1 MEMPLN
7 ARDNLLLA
15 RLPQADLDRLVS
27 LMRPVVQPFKH
38 VLYRQQEQ
46 IEYAYFLTSGVA
58 SAVLVME
65 NAAQIEVATIGREGM
80 AGHGLLM
87 YELTSPNEVAMQV
100 GGEGYRIAAPDLIR
114 ETAQDGP
121 LRRLLLRLNAAV
133 VSQMA
138 HTVACNGLHNVEQRC
153 CRWLLMTLDRVSSNI
168 VPLTHEY
175 LAVML
180 GVRRASVSEVLRP
193 LHTRGLIDN
202 RRGEIEVLDREGL
215 EKLSCECYRRVKEQY
230 DRLLREE

>member
-1 MEMPLN
+1 MPRN
-7 ARDNLLLA
+7 PHENLLLA
-15 RLPQADLDRLVS
+15 RLPKADLDRLMA
-27 LMRPVVQPFKH
+27 LLRPVELPFKH
-38 VLYRQQEQ
+38 VLYRQHEP
-46 IEYAYFLTSGVA
+46 IEYAYFPTSGVA

-65 NAAQIEVATIGREGM
+65 NAAQIEVSTIGREGM
-80 AGHGLLM
+80 VGQGLLM
-87 YELTSPNEVAMQV
+87 YENRSPHEVAMQV
-100 GGEGYRIAAPDLIR
+100 GGEGYRISAHDLLR
-114 ETAQDGP
+114 EASSDGP

-230 DRLLREE
+230 ERLLGEQ